1 MRILFDHGVPRGLAR
16 ALEGHSVEE
25 ASRLG
30 WDTLNNGELLSAA
43 ENAGFQ
49 ALITTDQNL
58 PYQQNL
64 TGRKVGVVVLSSAR
78 WRLIERAAAQI
89 AAAVSKVKPG
99 TYLVV
104 ELPSA

>member
-1 MRILFDHGVPRGLAR
+1 MARRG
-16 ALEGHSVEE
+16 
-25 ASRLG
+25 
-30 WDTLNNGELLSAA
+30 SAA

-49 ALITTDQNL
+49 VLITTDQNL

-64 TGRKVGVVVLSSAR
+64 TGRRIGVVVLTSAR

-89 AAAVSKVKPG
+89 VAAVNSVRPG

-104 ELPSA
+104 EIPPV